1 MCIGWDGKINRIKCG
16 VDYTEFHFA
25 GFRSSIRDLY
35 FEKDDSCTD
44 GFSIR
49 MSQMKL
55 VLPANCGNQ
64 SVDFNNAC
72 FKNGR
77 LYGDIGCEKLTLS
90 FCDFTLE
97 MLKPV
102 LNVENAKME
111 FSSVYLKCPSLLKNA
126 ELRIYGVSINSSS
139 GINLHGIH
147 FDLPDFKLGNGIG
160 FRDVK
165 AEFLIE
171 GDSFF
176 ISAGGKVSIPN
187 AGEIGAE
194 LSFTNRSPDYP
205 IGLKRAFFSF
215 EVAGFSKGIPLG
227 NSGLYLTGVRGGLA
241 YGIPGEVHASIRNYF
256 ENDGIRIQLGI
267 SVSDV
272 SGGNIVRMTPD
283 SWIDTKNLTWGCYG
297 AITILSGTL
306 NIKGDTSA
314 ILKRAGFSA
323 ELKFDLKVCCGKV
336 SFAVFDTESGVKVSG
351 HAKVDFI
358 IPAGFIFEKKI
369 KLFFKK
375 ITIRIPPSKIKLFSI
390 GSDFGNFK
398 NGFTGVTAY
407 VSVFGYDLGLAA
419 SWGSLKAG
427 NLNSYRLYDSKDYL
441 TRSLPDE
448 EYNDGFDSSMLN
460 INSDQFSVGEN
471 MSRLSFVCAYVDCIP
486 EISLIDPDGR
496 VIKKGDENVDII
508 YFDDFY
514 VFSINNPSQGKWK
527 YKIENGIDGLYD
539 ISLFSLDKKPGI
551 SITKA
556 SYADEKIYIEG
567 LSEKN
572 TDIEI

>member
-1 MCIGWDGKINRIKCG
+1 
-16 VDYTEFHFA
+16 
-25 GFRSSIRDLY
+25 
-35 FEKDDSCTD
+35 
-44 GFSIR
+44 
-49 MSQMKL
+49 
-55 VLPANCGNQ
+55 
-64 SVDFNNAC
+64 
-72 FKNGR
+72 
-77 LYGDIGCEKLTLS
+77 
-90 FCDFTLE
+90 
-97 MLKPV
+97 
-102 LNVENAKME
+102 
-111 FSSVYLKCPSLLKNA
+111 
-126 ELRIYGVSINSSS
+126 
-139 GINLHGIH
+139 
-147 FDLPDFKLGNGIG
+147 
-160 FRDVK
+160 
-165 AEFLIE
+165 
-171 GDSFF
+171 
-176 ISAGGKVSIPN
+176 
-187 AGEIGAE
+187 
-194 LSFTNRSPDYP
+194 
-205 IGLKRAFFSF
+205 
-215 EVAGFSKGIPLG
+215 
-227 NSGLYLTGVRGGLA
+227 
-241 YGIPGEVHASIRNYF
+241 
-256 ENDGIRIQLGI
+256 
-267 SVSDV
+267 
-272 SGGNIVRMTPD
+272 MTPD

-369 KLFFKK
+369 KVFFKK

-556 SYADEKIYIEG
+556 SYADEKIYIENAEFLDQTIKNIKESRG
-567 LSEKN
+567 AIDNLCRAKKLKSIIITPVILFTFVMPLIGFPIPINTNIFLILMLLSYILN
-572 TDIEI
+572 TFILP